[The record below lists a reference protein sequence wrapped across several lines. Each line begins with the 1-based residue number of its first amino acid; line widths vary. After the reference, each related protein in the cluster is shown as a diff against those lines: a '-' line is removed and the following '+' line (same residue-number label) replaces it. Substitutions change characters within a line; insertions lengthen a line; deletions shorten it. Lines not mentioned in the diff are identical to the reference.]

1 MKIVSTF
8 IQPLKDIID
17 KKYIEHTNSY
27 YDLDMLNKLDDF
39 LKYDVKTIYLI
50 YRKIYKVKFKLGIFS
65 HSGLLIEIKNEQDY
79 KYFIL
84 EYGSGSN
91 NQKDVIHL
99 IPVLIK
105 NIKDNKI
112 YDNDIIWN
120 IKNKTEIKDKI
131 TLLEVYNIMK
141 NNMIKYK
148 YNLYNWNC
156 HIAQEKTREA
166 LGEKLNNYNKYKYSL
181 LIHFII
187 FLLCIIILLY
197 LFSKGIKI
205 IINKCA

>member
-8 IQPLKDIID
+8 IQPLKDIIE
-17 KKYIEHTNSY
+17 KKYIEYTNSY

-50 YRKIYKVKFKLGIFS
+50 YRKIYKAKFKVGIFS
-65 HSGLLIEIKNEQDY
+65 HSGLLIEINNEQDY

-91 NQKDVIHL
+91 NQKDIIHL
-99 IPVLIK
+99 IPISIK

-112 YDNDIIWN
+112 YDNDIVWN
-120 IKNKTEIKDKI
+120 IKNKTEIKNKI

-166 LGEKLNNYNKYKYSL
+166 LGEKLNNYNKYKYRL

-187 FLLCIIILLY
+187 FLLCIVILLY